1 MRPLPFTNMLPIES
15 REIGETLLPIAR
27 AAIAEA
33 LGLSASADETA
44 PWLTEYHACFVTLRK
59 NGNLRGCVGSIDA
72 CRSMLEDVKRNAAG
86 AALHDSRFARLRKP
100 ELAETV
106 IEVSLLTPPQALARA
121 ASEAELIAQLVQQLD
136 GVVIEL
142 DSKRATFLPQVWE
155 SLPEPREFLAELKLK
170 AGLPPDFWSRDLR
183 VSRYRVQKWS
193 EEDLIRVGSR

>member
-1 MRPLPFTNMLPIES
+1 MLPIES
-15 REIGETLLPIAR
+15 REIGENLLPIAR

-33 LGLSASADETA
+33 LGLPSSADETA
-44 PWLTEYHACFVTLRK
+44 PWLTEYHACFVTLRR

-72 CRSMLEDVKRNAAG
+72 CRSLLEDIKRNAVG
-86 AALHDSRFARLRKP
+86 AALHDSRFARLRDH

-106 IEVSLLTPPQALARA
+106 IEVSLLTPPLAFAPA
-121 ASEAELIAQLVQQLD
+121 ATEAELIAQLIPNLD

-170 AGLPPDFWSRDLR
+170 AGLPPDFWSHDLR
-183 VSRYRVQKWS
+183 VARYRVQKWS
-193 EEDLIRVGSR
+193 EQDLVGVGSR